1 MIHRGLAP
9 RCFVCLPQIALVK
22 ASPMSTR
29 YAPDW
34 PLSTSPLRFFD
45 LETTGLRPDR
55 GARITEIAV
64 LGQDTWHVAWSR
76 IHETRKPTPELQSA
90 LNDTV
95 THLTEGIVV
104 GHNLSFDF
112 KFMAYEAERLA
123 LPLPS
128 LYYIDTLAVARA
140 HLTLSDMRLTTC
152 CHALECAPDVA
163 FHTAQGDVQAT
174 RALLW
179 ALAKRCD
186 LQTLADAGIQRM
198 HWGT

>member
-1 MIHRGLAP
+1 MR
-9 RCFVCLPQIALVK
+9 RSQALQNDTNVR
-22 ASPMSTR
+22 PMPTR

-34 PLSTSPLRFFD
+34 PLLTSPLRFFD

-64 LGQDTWHVAWSR
+64 FGQGVWHVAWSR
-76 IHETRKPTPELQSA
+76 TRETRQPTPELQAA
-90 LNDTV
+90 LHDTL

-123 LPLPS
+123 LHLPPLH
-128 LYYIDTLAVARA
+128 YIDTLALART
-140 HLTLSDMRLTTC
+140 HLTLSDMQLATC
-152 CHALECAPDVA
+152 CHALECVPDVA

-179 ALAKRCD
+179 ALAKRFD
-186 LQTLADAGIQRM
+186 LQTLADASVQRM
-198 HWGT
+198 QWGT